1 MENKKVKIVA
11 TVGPASDSEVVLKKL
26 MLGGVNAFRLNFSHA
41 TPDYFTKVIK
51 RINKLKKK
59 LGVNVVT
66 FLDLPEPKIRTGT
79 LPNGRFEIKEGE
91 RYILGPNGDIP
102 VSKSVLNN
110 LPLKGKIAL
119 SDGKIQI
126 EPLQKIKNGII
137 VEALDD
143 GILLNNQSINATNL
157 MYEKKYPTK
166 NDIAGIRFGLRHGIN
181 MFALSFVS
189 RKEDIQK
196 AKQFTGKNSIIITKI
211 ERDSAVKGFSEIAK
225 EADVIMI
232 ARGDLGL
239 NIDMVKVPFIQ
250 RKLIKEANR
259 LCKPIITATQVLES
273 MVRNPIPTRAELD
286 DTFTAIMEGTDA
298 IMLSEETAIGTF
310 PVKSVQTLRKLI
322 DFNYKKLNP
331 TRYPIRSE
339 EDAIIDDV
347 VDLARNTHIRSIIMK
362 TVDGRNTLKLSR
374 YHINADIFAITK
386 DKNTANL
393 LTFSRSV
400 VPIRSNMVPHA
411 LKIINKEYNVDKAIM
426 VYDVP
431 RGKKAETGLNIVNL

>member
-1 MENKKVKIVA
+1 MENKKVKIIA
-11 TVGPASDSEVVLKKL
+11 TIGPASDSEAVLKKL
-26 MLGGVNAFRLNFSHA
+26 MLSGVNVFRLNFSHA
-41 TPDYFTKVIK
+41 TPDYFAKVIK

-59 LGVNVVT
+59 LRINVVT
-66 FLDLPEPKIRTGT
+66 FLDLPGPKIRTGI
-79 LPNGRFEIKEGE
+79 LPNGKFEIKEGE

-102 VSKSVLNN
+102 VSKSLLKA
-110 LPLKGKIAL
+110 LPSKGKISL

-126 EPLQKIKNGII
+126 EPLQRIKNGIV

-143 GILLNNQSINATNL
+143 GTLLNNQSINAANL
-157 MYEKKYPTK
+157 IYEKKYPTN

-181 MFALSFVS
+181 VFALSFVS

-196 AKQFTGKNSIIITKI
+196 ARRFTGKNSIIITKV
-211 ERDSAVKGFSEIAK
+211 ERDSAVKDFSEIAN
-225 EADVIMI
+225 ESDVIMI

-250 RKLIKEANR
+250 RKLIKEANK

-273 MVRNPIPTRAELD
+273 MIRNPIPTRAELD

-298 IMLSEETAIGTF
+298 IMLSEETAIGSF

-331 TRYPIRSE
+331 TRYPIKVE
-339 EDAIIDDV
+339 EDALIDDV
-347 VDLARNTHIRSIIMK
+347 VDLARNTRIKSIIMK
-362 TVDGRNTLKLSR
+362 TSNGKNVLKLSR
-374 YHINADIFAITK
+374 YHIDADIFAITN
-386 DKNTANL
+386 DTNTANL
-393 LTFSRSV
+393 LSFSRGV
-400 VPIRSNMVPHA
+400 IPIHSNRTSSAFKAV
-411 LKIINKEYNVDKAIM
+411 NKNYNVSRAIM

-431 RGKKAETGLNIVNL
+431 RGKKAETGLNIINL